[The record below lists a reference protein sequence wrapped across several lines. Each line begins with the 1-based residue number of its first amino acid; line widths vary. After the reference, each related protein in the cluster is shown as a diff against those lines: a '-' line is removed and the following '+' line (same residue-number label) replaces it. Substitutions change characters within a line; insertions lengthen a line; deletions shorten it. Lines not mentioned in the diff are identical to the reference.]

1 MTGSTGQT
9 APGRWDRLWPI
20 GDAVLVAVAAKAVM
34 LFVAFL
40 VLDSPADF
48 WHRMATNWD
57 GQHYLDVA
65 RHGYQLHLTGPGESV
80 AFAFGYP
87 MLLRLLGGSEP
98 AALLL
103 NNAAS
108 IGAVAVIAWHWGP
121 RPASALALFPPFLVF
136 GTVAYS
142 EGLYVLLAAAALALA
157 DRGRPLIG
165 GLAAALATTT
175 RFMGGPALLVAFLP
189 WGRWRT
195 LRDWLGF
202 GLVALTGVGILAYLW
217 LWTGQPFGYLEAQ
230 KPWGAAL
237 AWPWEHLDWLLHGWF
252 TQQAGPVSS
261 GNLTP
266 VDTLVRDVVFS
277 LPVVA
282 GIVLLF
288 RRPGGTS
295 AAVYSLVVFLAAIS
309 TVGTPAASLPRFLVA
324 AFPAIAI
331 LGERVHSP
339 GLWAAYGVGA
349 VAVAVGALAR
359 HLFGFWS

>member
-1 MTGSTGQT
+1 
-9 APGRWDRLWPI
+9 
-20 GDAVLVAVAAKAVM
+20 
-34 LFVAFL
+34 
-40 VLDSPADF
+40 
-48 WHRMATNWD
+48 MATSWD
-57 GQHYLDVA
+57 GQHYLDIA
-65 RHGYQLHLTGPGESV
+65 RHGYQLRLTGPGESV

-103 NNAAS
+103 SNAAS
-108 IGAVAVIAWHWGP
+108 LGAVAVVAWQWGT
-121 RPASALALFPPFLVF
+121 RPAAALALFPPFLVF

-157 DRGRPLIG
+157 DRGRPLVG
-165 GLAAALATTT
+165 GLAAGLATTV
-175 RFMGGPALLVAFLP
+175 RFMGGPALLLAFLP
-189 WGRWRT
+189 WGRLRT
-195 LRDWLGF
+195 PRHWLGF
-202 GLVALTGVGILAYLW
+202 VLVALVGVGILAYLW
-217 LWTGQPFGYLEAQ
+217 LWTGQPLGYLEAQ
-230 KPWGAAL
+230 RPWGAAL
-237 AWPWEHLDWLLHGWF
+237 AWPWEHVDWLLHGWF
-252 TQQAGPVSS
+252 TQQRGPVSG
-261 GNLTP
+261 GNLAP
-266 VDTLVRDVVFS
+266 VDYVVRDVLFS

-331 LGERVHSP
+331 LGDRVRSP
-339 GLWAAYGVGA
+339 WPWAAYGVGA
-349 VAVAVGALAR
+349 VAVAVGGLAR